1 MSIDV
6 SKLQISVAEGERWRR
21 TLNITVPSEV
31 LRAER
36 RAAVKKLSSSI
47 QLPGFRVGKVP
58 ASMIEKRF
66 GPSIEQE
73 LVDRVIRDAFR
84 QAVEDRAL
92 QPISEG
98 EVGDISYEPESDLKF
113 AVSFDILP
121 QVELKQTG
129 GFTLTRPSVQV
140 GNEEVE
146 KVLTRIREQMGLWTP
161 IEEGGQPE
169 TGELVSVHIQ
179 RLDHPGEEP
188 FPYEFVLGESQAIPE
203 VETAIASLSV
213 GASEEFTIPLADH
226 DHDHD
231 HDHAGHDHDH
241 HHDHPT
247 TQALRITLDSR
258 KKRELPEMNDD
269 FARTAGDFQTV
280 DDLKARIREDLHEEA
295 GREAE
300 SQLRGALLNEILG
313 ANPFEVPESMI
324 DRFIL
329 SALNNPKELP
339 PERFAEA
346 KEELRHHA
354 DTAVKRHLVVEKL
367 VEQAGLKVTENEVD
381 AKVEELASKGKTT
394 VNELYARLQRSGQ
407 LERIERELLE
417 AKVFDLLREQS
428 VIRDAT

>member
-98 EVGDISYEPESDLKF
+98 EVGDISYEPESDLRF

-121 QVELKQTG
+121 QLELKQTG

-428 VIRDAT
+428 EIRDAT

>member
-1 MSIDV
+1 
-6 SKLQISVAEGERWRR
+6 
-21 TLNITVPSEV
+21 
-31 LRAER
+31 
-36 RAAVKKLSSSI
+36 
-47 QLPGFRVGKVP
+47 
-58 ASMIEKRF
+58 MIEKRF

-113 AVSFDILP
+113 AISFDVLP
-121 QVELKQTG
+121 QLELKQTG

-140 GNEEVE
+140 GDEEVE
-146 KVLTRIREQMGLWTP
+146 KVLTRIREQMGQWTP

-169 TGELVSVHIQ
+169 KGELVSVHIQ

-188 FPYEFVLGESQAIPE
+188 FPYEFVLGENQAIPE
-203 VETAIASLSV
+203 VESAIASLTV
-213 GASEEFTIPLADH
+213 GSNGEFTIPLADH

-231 HDHAGHDHDH
+231 HAGHDHEHD
-241 HHDHPT
+241 HDHPT
-247 TQALRITLDSR
+247 TQALRITLDTR
-258 KKRELPEMNDD
+258 KKLNLPEVNDD

-367 VEQAGLKVTENEVD
+367 VEQAGLKVTEDEVD
-381 AKVEELASKGKTT
+381 AKVEELAGKGKTT

-417 AKVFDLLREQS
+417 AKVFDLLSEQS
-428 VIRDAT
+428 EIRDAS

>member
-113 AVSFDILP
+113 AVSFDVLP
-121 QVELKQTG
+121 QLELKQTG
-129 GFTLTRPSVQV
+129 GFTLTRPSVRV
-140 GNEEVE
+140 GDDEVE
-146 KVLTRIREQMGLWTP
+146 KVLTRLREQVGQWTP

-169 TGELVSVHIQ
+169 KGELVSVHIQ
-179 RLDHPGEEP
+179 RLEHPGEEP
-188 FPYEFVLGESQAIPE
+188 FPYEFVLGENQAIPE
-203 VETAIASLSV
+203 VESAIASLSV
-213 GASEEFTIPLADH
+213 GASGEFTIPLADH

-231 HDHAGHDHDH
+231 HAGHDHDH
-241 HHDHPT
+241 DHPT
-247 TQALRITLDSR
+247 SQALRITLDTR
-258 KKRELPEMNDD
+258 KRLNLPELNDD
-269 FARTAGDFQTV
+269 FARSAGDFESI
-280 DDLKARIREDLHEEA
+280 DDLKARIREDLNEEA

-329 SALNNPKELP
+329 SALNNPKELA
-339 PERFAEA
+339 PEQFAEA

-367 VEQAGLKVTENEVD
+367 VEQAGLKVTEEEVD

-417 AKVFDLLREQS
+417 TKVFDLLREQS
-428 VIRDAT
+428 EIRDAS